1 MSPPLPLEIFDLIID
16 HLHDEP
22 STLKAC
28 CRVSKSWIP
37 RSRGHLFAC
46 VEFNSTGTPIDLW
59 MKAFPDPS
67 NSPAHHTRTLC
78 LRDPGIVSTDT
89 RALIRSFCHVQT
101 LSVNTF
107 RWGGPDGISLL
118 PFHGLSPILE
128 SLDLSEVH
136 GSMSE
141 IIGLVCSFP
150 LLEDLL
156 FSPEILKTNTDGWA
170 APPTSP
176 KLTGSLLLGGRN
188 RSIARELLN
197 LPDGLH
203 FSKIRVEWYI
213 RDNDPGMVMDLVSRC
228 SDTLETLY
236 LRYYPLGASPLAS
249 TIDQSLTLDP
259 DFLMVP
265 SPLDLSNATE
275 LKDLGFRWAGSRVR
289 WITMTLRTVQ
299 SRALQRI
306 DVYFWIP
313 YIRFTPTEEELREW
327 HELDHLLVQLLT
339 SRSILPTITC
349 RTALEGLMPRLLPE
363 LTRRGISGPQGE

>member
-1 MSPPLPLEIFDLIID
+1 MSPPLPPEIFDLIID

-78 LRDPGIVSTDT
+78 LRDPRIVSTDT

-107 RWGGPDGISLL
+107 RWGGISLL
-118 PFHGLSPILE
+118 PFHGLSPILK

-141 IIGLVCSFP
+141 IIGLICSFP

-188 RSIARELLN
+188 HSIVRELLN

-213 RDNDPGMVMDLVSRC
+213 RDNDPGIVMDLVSRC

-236 LRYYPLGASPLAS
+236 LRYYPLGAPPLAS

-275 LKDLGFRWAGSRVR
+275 LKDLGFRWAGS
-289 WITMTLRTVQ
+289 
-299 SRALQRI
+299 
-306 DVYFWIP
+306 
-313 YIRFTPTEEELREW
+313 
-327 HELDHLLVQLLT
+327 
-339 SRSILPTITC
+339 
-349 RTALEGLMPRLLPE
+349 GPRLETIAQVILSLDFTVWNLRASEP
-363 LTRRGISGPQGE
+363 PQASHASTCCGSDLKKSNLRQRQIFRSRKYVGAFPKRFVSHTVGVLDAVVGLVCCGHLFPT